1 MEGKISTN
9 YIITQKDFFEDVS
22 SNLDIY
28 NDLGFGSNLLEI
40 RKNLLKYLHSV
51 SIEVSSRIKKNK
63 LCRAGLYINFDNF
76 SGVIKSGNYY
86 YFIINLLKSKYNIE
100 FIQEN
105 NILYC
110 R

>member
-1 MEGKISTN
+1 MDEKKSIK
-9 YIITQKDFFEDVS
+9 YIITQKGFFEDVS
-22 SNLDIY
+22 NNLDIY

-40 RKNLLKYLHSV
+40 RKNLLKYLDSV
-51 SIEVSSRIKKNK
+51 SSEVASRIKKNN
-63 LCRAGLYINFDNF
+63 LCKAGLYINFDNF
-76 SGVIKSGNYY
+76 NGVVKSDSYY